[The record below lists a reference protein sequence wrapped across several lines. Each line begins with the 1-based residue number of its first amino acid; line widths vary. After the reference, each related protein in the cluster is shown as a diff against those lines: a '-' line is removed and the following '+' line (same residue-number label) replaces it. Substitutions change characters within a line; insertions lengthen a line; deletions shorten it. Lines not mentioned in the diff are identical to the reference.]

1 VKCHILEQVTYKFDE
16 FSLAHGTIK
25 TLRWQVFKVDV
36 AMCCLM
42 FIASEEEVHVT
53 KARCKLFVNMEK
65 A

>member
-1 VKCHILEQVTYKFDE
+1 MKISF
-16 FSLAHGTIK
+16 ARGTIE

-42 FIASEEEVHVT
+42 FIANEQGVHVT
-53 KARCKLFVNMEK
+53 KARCKLFVNMAK

>member
-1 VKCHILEQVTYKFDE
+1 MKFS
-16 FSLAHGTIK
+16 FARGTIE

-42 FIASEEEVHVT
+42 FIANEQGVHVT
-53 KARCKLFVNMEK
+53 KARCKLFVNMAK